1 MRNFIYKS
9 IIILICVILIY
20 EFTIGKQIAM
30 FKDKADSII
39 SKEGR
44 RESVNKLRDE
54 INNKTDLGNEIKS
67 IIEGGSFV
75 SDAIINN
82 LIEKTLND
90 KKKINKLILDGYPR
104 NLDQA
109 KNLEKIFTKINLRA
123 RIRSLLFV

>member
-20 EFTIGKQIAM
+20 EFTIGKQIAT

-54 INNKTDLGNEIKS
+54 INKAINKDRYLSKE
-67 IIEGGSFV
+67 
-75 SDAIINN
+75 DAI
-82 LIEKTLND
+82 LLN
-90 KKKINKLILDGYPR
+90 KFIKKIQAELKDADGKEL
-104 NLDQA
+104 N
-109 KNLEKIFTKINLRA
+109 ETKTQED
-123 RIRSLLFV
+123 

>member
-1 MRNFIYKS
+1 VRNFIYKS

-54 INNKTDLGNEIKS
+54 INKAINKDRYLSKE
-67 IIEGGSFV
+67 
-75 SDAIINN
+75 DAI
-82 LIEKTLND
+82 LLN
-90 KKKINKLILDGYPR
+90 KFIKKIQTELKDADGKEL
-104 NLDQA
+104 N
-109 KNLEKIFTKINLRA
+109 ETKTQED
-123 RIRSLLFV
+123 

>member
-30 FKDKADSII
+30 FKDKADAII

-54 INNKTDLGNEIKS
+54 INKAINKDRYLSKE
-67 IIEGGSFV
+67 
-75 SDAIINN
+75 DAI
-82 LIEKTLND
+82 LLN
-90 KKKINKLILDGYPR
+90 KFIKKIQTELKDADGKEL
-104 NLDQA
+104 N
-109 KNLEKIFTKINLRA
+109 ETKTQED
-123 RIRSLLFV
+123 

>member
-44 RESVNKLRDE
+44 RESVNKLRNE
-54 INNKTDLGNEIKS
+54 INKAINKDRYLSKE
-67 IIEGGSFV
+67 
-75 SDAIINN
+75 DAILLNKFIRKIQNELKDAEGKELN
-82 LIEKTLND
+82 ETKTQED
-90 KKKINKLILDGYPR
+90 
-104 NLDQA
+104 
-109 KNLEKIFTKINLRA
+109 
-123 RIRSLLFV
+123 

>member
-54 INNKTDLGNEIKS
+54 INKAINKDRYLSKE
-67 IIEGGSFV
+67 
-75 SDAIINN
+75 DAI
-82 LIEKTLND
+82 LLN
-90 KKKINKLILDGYPR
+90 KFIKKIQAELKDADGKEL
-104 NLDQA
+104 N
-109 KNLEKIFTKINLRA
+109 ETKTQED
-123 RIRSLLFV
+123 